1 MVTALNN
8 SDGLNGVWF
17 RVVLDIFSIIGALL
31 EGSAVNVLS
40 KSPGCVTVVLN
51 GNKPPL
57 KV

>member
-1 MVTALNN
+1 MVTVLNN

-17 RVVLDIFSIIGALL
+17 RVVSDIYSSIGALL
-31 EGSAVNVLS
+31 EGSAFNVLS
-40 KSPGCVTVVLN
+40 KSPGCISVVLN